1 MRGQGAVARPRR
13 ALVPPEPREAAPCAP
28 LAPTGASRDGPPPGS
43 AEMRVVLFEA
53 EEWERE
59 ACRRLEAAHDL
70 SCTREPLNVE
80 TVEAHAEAEVASPF
94 VNSRIGPEVRDRM
107 PRLRLVATRSTGT
120 DHIDLEACRARGIT
134 VCNVPGYGD
143 ATVAEHVFAL
153 LLGISHRLVEA
164 VEATRRG
171 VFAQAGLRGFDLR
184 GRCLGVVGTGRIGR
198 RVIEIARG
206 FGMAVV
212 AFDLRPDPEAA
223 ARLGF
228 RYAPFAEVLAEA
240 DVLTLHVPGTPGAP
254 SLLSDAEFG
263 AMRGGA
269 VLINTARGSLV
280 DTAALVR
287 ALRAGRLRAAGLDVL
302 PQEPLLRDE
311 AEVFRLDRGSEPE
324 PELRSLLAS
333 NVLLQLPN
341 VIVTPHNAYNTEDA
355 VHRIIATTLDTIEAF
370 ARGAP
375 QNVVA

>member
-1 MRGQGAVARPRR
+1 
-13 ALVPPEPREAAPCAP
+13 
-28 LAPTGASRDGPPPGS
+28 
-43 AEMRVVLFEA
+43 MRVVVFET
-53 EEWERE
+53 EDWERE
-59 ACRRLEAAHDL
+59 ACRRLMHDHAL
-70 SCTREPLNVE
+70 SCTREPLNAE
-80 TVEAHAEAEVASPF
+80 TAEAHAEAEVASPF
-94 VNSRIGPEVRDRM
+94 VNSRLSAEVLERL
-107 PRLRLVATRSTGT
+107 PRLRLVATRSTGY
-120 DHIDLEACRARGIT
+120 DHIDLATCRARGIT

-153 LLGISHRLVEA
+153 LLGLSHRLVEA

-171 VFAQAGLRGFDLR
+171 AFAQAGLRGFDLR

-206 FGMAVV
+206 FGMEVLAH
-212 AFDLRPDPEAA
+212 DLRPDEAEA

-228 RYAPFAEVLAEA
+228 RYAPFATVLAEA
-240 DVLTLHVPGTPGAP
+240 DVLTLHVPGSPGAP
-254 SLLSDAEFG
+254 PLLSDAELG
-263 AMRGGA
+263 AMKPGA

-280 DTAALVR
+280 DPAALVR

-311 AEVFRLDRGSEPE
+311 AEVFRLDRSSE

-355 VHRIIATTLDTIEAF
+355 VHRIIETTLDNIEAF